1 MQRSKVL
8 LASLLAVAG
17 IASGWWY
24 LSQHQASAPGAANSS
39 FASESSGRRGRGG
52 GGDGPP
58 VAVVTA
64 VAEKGDFP
72 VRKRAIGFVET
83 PASVVVRSR
92 LDSQIME
99 QHVTDGQFV
108 KTGDLLFTLDDRDI
122 NAQIAKDE
130 AMIARDT
137 ATHLRTKADLARYKQ
152 LLEKDA
158 GTQQQVDQAVAD
170 EKSAAATVLADQ
182 ATLDAD
188 KIKLGYT
195 KITAPIDGRIGA
207 IQVTPGNLV
216 SANSTTGNGL
226 VTITQIKPI
235 RVAFTMPESELDNL
249 KTSLASGEAPKVKAL
264 VPGAKSPPPVGTLNF
279 VDSSVDQASG
289 TIAAKAAFANDDLS
303 LWPGQYVDVELEAG
317 TLKDITI
324 VPTVAVQAGQ
334 KGPYVYVVGEDSRV
348 TLRQVTVALSYG
360 ERSAISAGLKPG
372 ERVVT
377 DGQIRLKE
385 GVRVHDSN
393 ASGTRPGPTAAPA
406 AAIDAPAT
414 GGRS

>member
-8 LASLLAVAG
+8 LVSLIAAAG

-24 LSQHQASAPGAANSS
+24 LSQHQVKAPDATASA
-39 FASESSGRRGRGG
+39 ASEGSGRRGRGG
-52 GGDGPP
+52 GADGPP

-64 VAEKGDFP
+64 VAERADFP

-83 PASVVVRSR
+83 PASVTVRSR
-92 LDSQIME
+92 IDSQIME

-108 KTGDLLFTLDDRDI
+108 KAGDLLFTLDDRDI

-130 AMIARDT
+130 AMLARDQ
-137 ATHLRTKADLARYKQ
+137 ATHLRTQADLTRYKQ
-152 LLEKDA
+152 LLQRDA

-188 KIKLGYT
+188 RIKLSYT
-195 KITAPIDGRIGA
+195 RITAPIEGRIGA

-216 SANSTTGNGL
+216 GANSTTGNGL

-249 KTSLASGEAPKVKAL
+249 KDSLASGEAPKVKAL
-264 VPGAKSPPPVGTLNF
+264 VPGAKGAAPVGTLNF

-289 TIAAKAAFANDDLS
+289 TIAAKAAFGNDDLS

-317 TLKDITI
+317 TLKDITV

-334 KGPYVYVVGEDSRV
+334 KGPYVYVVGDDNRV
-348 TLRQVTVALSYG
+348 SLRQVTVALSYG

-372 ERVVT
+372 DKVVT

-385 GVRVHDSN
+385 GVRVNDSN
-393 ASGTRPGPTAAPA
+393 ASGTRPGATASPA
-406 AAIDAPAT
+406 AANETQMT
-414 GGRS
+414 GSRS

>member
-1 MQRSKVL
+1 MQRRSKIIL
-8 LASLLAVAG
+8 TTLIVAAG
-17 IASGWWY
+17 LASGWWY
-24 LSQHQASAPGAANSS
+24 LYRPAQAPGASS
-39 FASESSGRRGRGG
+39 AAATSGGGAQRGRN

-58 VAVVTA
+58 IAVVTA

-83 PASVVVRSR
+83 PASVTVRSR
-92 LDSQIME
+92 IDSQIME

-108 KTGDLLFTLDDRDI
+108 KAGDLLFTLDDRDI
-122 NAQIAKDE
+122 KAQIAKDE

-137 ATHLRTKADLARYKQ
+137 ATHLRTQADLTRYKQ
-152 LLEKDA
+152 LLAKDA

-195 KITAPIDGRIGA
+195 KITAPIAGRIGA
-207 IQVTPGNLV
+207 VQVTPGNLV
-216 SANSTTGNGL
+216 STSNTTGTGL

-235 RVAFTMPESELDNL
+235 RVTFTMPESELDNL
-249 KTSLASGEAPKVKAL
+249 KDSLAAGEAPKVKAL
-264 VPGAKSPPPVGTLNF
+264 VPGAKNPPPVGTLNF

-289 TIAAKAAFANDDLS
+289 TIAAKAAFTNDDLA

-317 TLKDITI
+317 TLKGITI

-334 KGPYVYVVGEDSRV
+334 KGPYIYVVGNDNRV
-348 TLRQVTVALSYG
+348 SLKQVTVALSYG
-360 ERSAISAGLKPG
+360 ERSAISTGIEPG
-372 ERVVT
+372 DKVVI

-385 GVRVHDSN
+385 GVRVNDSH
-393 ASGTRPGPTAAPA
+393 AAGTKPGPAAPPA
-406 AAIDAPAT
+406 AANEAQMT
-414 GGRS
+414 GERS

>member
-1 MQRSKVL
+1 MV
-8 LASLLAVAG
+8 SLLAAAG

-24 LSQHQASAPGAANSS
+24 LSQHQAKAPGAAGA
-39 FASESSGRRGRGG
+39 ASEGAGRRGRGG
-52 GGDGPP
+52 GADGPP

-64 VAEKGDFP
+64 VAEKGDFA

-92 LDSQIME
+92 IDSQIMD

-108 KTGDLLFTLDDRDI
+108 KAGDLLFTLDDRDTK
-122 NAQIAKDE
+122 AQIAKDE

-137 ATHLRTKADLARYKQ
+137 ATHLRTVADLTRYKQ
-152 LLEKDA
+152 LLAKDA
-158 GTQQQVDQAVAD
+158 GTQQQVDQAIAD
-170 EKSAAATVLADQ
+170 EKSAAATVLGDQ
-182 ATLDAD
+182 ATLEAD

-216 SANSTTGNGL
+216 GANSTTVTGL

-235 RVAFTMPESELDNL
+235 RVTFTMPESELDNL
-249 KTSLASGEAPKVKAL
+249 KDSLAKGEAPKVKAL

-303 LWPGQYVDVELEAG
+303 LWPGQYVDIDLEAG
-317 TLKDITI
+317 TLKGVTI

-334 KGPYVYVVGEDSRV
+334 KGPYVYVVGDDSRV
-348 TLRQVTVALSYG
+348 SLKQVTVALTDG
-360 ERSAISAGLKPG
+360 QRTAISAGINPDD
-372 ERVVT
+372 RVVT
-377 DGQIRLKE
+377 DGQVKLKE
-385 GVRVHDSN
+385 GVRVTDTN
-393 ASGTRPGPTAAPA
+393 ASGTKPGPTASPA
-406 AAIDAPAT
+406 AANETQAT
-414 GGRS
+414 GDRS

>member
-8 LASLLAVAG
+8 LASLVAAAG

-24 LSQHQASAPGAANSS
+24 LSQHQTRMPGVANTST
-39 FASESSGRRGRGG
+39 ASEGADRRGRGG

-99 QHVTDGQFV
+99 QHVSDGQFV
-108 KTGDLLFTLDDRDI
+108 KAGDLLFTLDDRDI
-122 NAQIAKDE
+122 RAQTAKDE
-130 AMIARDT
+130 AMLARDQ
-137 ATHLRTKADLARYKQ
+137 ATHLRTQADLARYKQ
-152 LLEKDA
+152 LLARDA
-158 GTQQQVDQAVAD
+158 GTQQQLDQAVAD

-188 KIKLGYT
+188 GIKLGYT
-195 KITAPIDGRIGA
+195 RITAPIDGRIGA

-216 SANSTTGNGL
+216 SASSTSGTGL

-235 RVAFTMPESELDNL
+235 RVAFTMPESELNDL
-249 KTSLASGEAPKVKAL
+249 KDALASGEAPKVKAL
-264 VPGAKSPPPVGTLNF
+264 VPGAKGPAPVGTLNF
-279 VDSSVDQASG
+279 VDSSVDQSSG

-317 TLKDITI
+317 ALKDVTI

-334 KGPYVYVVGEDSRV
+334 KGPYVYVVGDDGRV
-348 TLRQVTVALSYG
+348 SLKQVTVALSYG
-360 ERSAISAGLKPG
+360 ERSAIGTGIKPG
-372 ERVVT
+372 DRVVT

-385 GVRVHDSN
+385 GVRVNDSS
-393 ASGTRPGPTAAPA
+393 AGGTRPSPIAAPA
-406 AAIDAPAT
+406 GASQAT
-414 GGRS
+414 AKGARS